1 MMEDVQKKAVKMKE
15 KRTQFIYL
23 PYDLADGDVR
33 KWVDAFHIARELEF
47 DEATIDAILVYF
59 RMKGFLETEGFGRFF
74 YNVRI
79 TPVGVDY
86 VEEAI
91 RA

>member
-1 MMEDVQKKAVKMKE
+1 MEDVKKKAKEMKE
-15 KRTQFIYL
+15 KRIQFLYRL
-23 PYDLADGDVR
+23 YDLADGDVR

-47 DEATIDAILVYF
+47 DEATIDTILVYF

-79 TPVGVDY
+79 APMGVDY
-86 VEEAI
+86 IEEAVEK
-91 RA
+91 

>member
-1 MMEDVQKKAVKMKE
+1 MMEDVKKKAEKMKE
-15 KRTQFIYL
+15 RRTQFIYRL
-23 PYDLADGDVR
+23 YDLADGDVR
-33 KWVDAFHIARELEF
+33 KWVDALHIARELGF
-47 DEATIDAILVYF
+47 DEATIDTILVYF

-86 VEEAI
+86 IEEAV
-91 RA
+91 RE